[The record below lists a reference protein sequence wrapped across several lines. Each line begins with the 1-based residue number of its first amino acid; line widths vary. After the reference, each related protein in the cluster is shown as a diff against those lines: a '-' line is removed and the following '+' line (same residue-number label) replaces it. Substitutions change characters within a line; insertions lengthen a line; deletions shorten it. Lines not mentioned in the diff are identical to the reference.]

1 MVIYHRLLWEYVVK
15 CFPWVTWGPLG
26 PQSHRSRDARD
37 AKQALQGEEGV
48 VHIATTPWQTAW
60 ATWGTE
66 TYKLEVPELEAMAH
80 LVWRFYLFK
89 INVFSSIAMLQYQS
103 LNATNAGIG
112 EIQEELTG

>member
-1 MVIYHRLLWEYVVK
+1 MVKYGIIDYYGNMWLHAS
-15 CFPWVTWGPLG
+15 PGSPGAPWGPLG

-48 VHIATTPWQTAW
+48 VHVATTPWQTAW

-89 INVFSSIAMLQYQS
+89 INVFSIVFFHSYVTVPKPKCHES
-103 LNATNAGIG
+103 GNW
-112 EIQEELTG
+112 